1 MPKTANQSI
10 ADRVHDLD
18 WDAITDSLFSHGFA
32 LTAPVLSGAQCRN
45 IAKMFN
51 NDDLFRKTVNMAQ
64 HRFGSGVY
72 KYFKYPLPE
81 NISELRTAAYEYL
94 APIAN
99 AFNEALNRPE
109 RFPSKHEQ
117 FLKLCHKAGQT
128 RPTPLVLHYEEGDFN
143 CLHQDLYG
151 ELAFPLQITAFL
163 SERETNYTG
172 GEFLL
177 QEQMPRAQSRV
188 HVLKPEQG
196 QLVIFATTYRAER
209 TTRAF
214 RKVNMKHGVATV
226 ESGKRDTLGIIFH
239 DAK

>member
-1 MPKTANQSI
+1 MPKSANQSI
-10 ADRVHDLD
+10 AQRVHDLD
-18 WDAITDSLFSHGFA
+18 WDALTDSLFTHGFA
-32 LTAPVLSGAQCRN
+32 MTEPVLSPLQCRN
-45 IAKMFN
+45 IAAMFN
-51 NDDLFRKTVNMAQ
+51 QDERFRKIVNMAQ
-64 HRFGSGVY
+64 HRFGSGIY

-81 NISELRTAAYEYL
+81 HVTELRTATYEYL

-99 AFNEALNRPE
+99 AFNEALDRPE
-109 RFPSKHEQ
+109 HYPSSHEQ
-117 FLKLCHKAGQT
+117 FLKVCHKAGQT

-163 SERETNYTG
+163 SERETDYTG
-172 GEFLL
+172 GEFVL

-188 HVLKPEQG
+188 HVIKPEQG
-196 QLVIFATTYRAER
+196 QLVIFATTYRPER
-209 TTRAF
+209 TARGF

-226 ESGKRDTLGIIFH
+226 RTGKRDTLGIIFH